1 MSMSDFLWIV
11 SSCQIKEI
19 KEKQR
24 KGKERKVKKVRNADF
39 SSRWREVLLNNVFFF
54 KILKSSLDFGPP
66 DDILVMMTSQGS

>member
-24 KGKERKVKKVRNADF
+24 KGKERKVKKVRNAGF
-39 SSRWREVLLNNVFFF
+39 SPRWREVLLNNVFFF